1 MIQASAKPKILI
13 IGDAVAPTGF
23 ARVIRSIF
31 EPLRNDYELHQLAT
45 RYDGSSH
52 DYPWKLYAAGKG
64 KSRYGYDQI
73 VPLIEQIQPAIVFLL
88 YDIPFQVPY
97 LEELRKTVPRPKIV
111 FYSPVESGP
120 IAPEIM
126 QRLHGVSRYVVFT
139 EYGRREIG
147 DALQSVREQDPSFQF
162 PDLEVI
168 PHGVAS
174 DKFFP
179 LAGGSDVAGESIP
192 WRRREARRL
201 MKLDDAEH
209 LDAFIVLNANRN
221 MPRKRIDLTMQGF
234 AQFARDKPANV
245 KLYLHMATED
255 TGWNVLILAKRYGIF
270 DRLIM
275 TQADN
280 TRPTFSDEQLNS
292 LYNACDVGITTV
304 TGEAWGMV
312 GFEHAATRAAQIVPR
327 HTSLADLWEDA
338 AEFVE
343 PVMQLTYPGNLT
355 HAHLVTP
362 EGVAGALQR
371 LYEDPERRGAG
382 RSRLPQRNPSRTE
395 LEHDRRAMA
404 PLVRRTSPK
413 EIRQVQGRAP
423 PTPLCFRRPSKKWA
437 TP

>member
-1 MIQASAKPKILI
+1 MISVSTKPKILI
-13 IGDAVAPTGF
+13 IGDAVASTGF

-31 EPLRNDYELHQLAT
+31 EPLHNEYELHQLAT
-45 RYDGSSH
+45 RYDGSPH
-52 DYPWKLYAAGKG
+52 NYPWKLYPAAKG

-73 VPLIEQIQPAIVFLL
+73 VPLIEQIRPMIVFLL

-97 LEELRKTVPRPKIV
+97 LEQLRKAVPQPKVV

-126 QRLHGVSRYVVFT
+126 ERLQGISRYVLFT
-139 EYGRREIG
+139 EYGRREI
-147 DALQSVREQDPSFQF
+147 AETLNSVRAHDPAFQF

-168 PHGVAS
+168 PHGVAR

-179 LAGGSDVAGESIP
+179 FTGGSDAASESIRL
-192 WRRREARRL
+192 RRREARRQ
-201 MKLDDAEH
+201 MSLDDPEH
-209 LDAFIVLNANRN
+209 LEAFIVLNANRN
-221 MPRKRIDLTMQGF
+221 MPRKRIDLTIQGF
-234 AQFARDKPANV
+234 AEFAKDKPANV

-280 TRPTFSDEQLNS
+280 TRPAFSDEQLNL

-312 GFEHAATRAAQIVPR
+312 SFEHAAAKAAQIVPR
-327 HTSLADLWEDA
+327 HTALADLWEGA
-338 AEFVE
+338 AEFIE
-343 PVMQLTYPGNLT
+343 PVMKLTYPGNLT
-355 HAHLVTP
+355 HAHIVTP

-371 LYEDPERRGAG
+371 LYQDRAYREALAEAGYRNATRPELNWNMIAAQWRR
-382 RSRLPQRNPSRTE
+382 LFNE
-395 LEHDRRAMA
+395 L
-404 PLVRRTSPK
+404 L
-413 EIRQVQGRAP
+413 
-423 PTPLCFRRPSKKWA
+423 
-437 TP
+437 

>member
-1 MIQASAKPKILI
+1 MQTSAKPRILI

-31 EPLRNDYELHQLAT
+31 ELLCNDYELHQLAT
-45 RYDGSSH
+45 RYDGNSH

-64 KSRYGYDQI
+64 QSRYGYDQI
-73 VPLIEQIQPAIVFLL
+73 VPLTEQIQPAIVFLL

-97 LEELRKTVPRPKIV
+97 LEQLRKAAPQPKIV

-126 QRLHGVSRYVVFT
+126 QRLRGVSRYVLFT
-139 EYGRREIG
+139 DYGRREIAE
-147 DALQSVREQDPSFQF
+147 ALNSVRAHDPTFQF

-179 LAGGSDVAGESIP
+179 LAGASDVAGESIP
-192 WRRREARRL
+192 SRRLEARRQ

-209 LDAFIVLNANRN
+209 RDAFIVLNANRN

-234 AQFARDKPANV
+234 AEFAKDKPASV

-280 TRPTFSDEQLNS
+280 SRPAFSDEQLNT

-304 TGEAWGMV
+304 TGEACGMV
-312 GFEHAATRAAQIVPR
+312 SFEHAATRAAQIVPR
-327 HTSLADLWEDA
+327 HTSLADLWAGA
-338 AEFVE
+338 AEFVD
-343 PVMQLTYPGNLT
+343 PVMKLTYPGNLT
-355 HAHLVTP
+355 HAHIVTP
-362 EGVAGALQR
+362 SGVAAALQR
-371 LYEDPERRGAG
+371 LYEDREHRETLAEAAYRKATRPELNWNTIAAQWRR
-382 RSRLPQRNPSRTE
+382 LF
-395 LEHDRRAMA
+395 D
-404 PLVRRTSPK
+404 
-413 EIRQVQGRAP
+413 EI
-423 PTPLCFRRPSKKWA
+423 L
-437 TP
+437 

>member
-1 MIQASAKPKILI
+1 MSQASANPKILI

-31 EPLRNDYELHQLAT
+31 EPLHNDYELHQLAT
-45 RYDGSSH
+45 RYDGSPH
-52 DYPWKLYAAGKG
+52 NYPWTLSAAGKE

-97 LEELRKTVPRPKIV
+97 LEQLRKAKPQPKIV

-126 QRLHGVSRYVVFT
+126 QRLSGVSRYVLFT
-139 EYGRREIG
+139 EYGRREI
-147 DALQSVREQDPSFQF
+147 AKTLKSVRQQDPAFQF

-168 PHGVAS
+168 PHGVAC

-179 LAGGSDVAGESIP
+179 LTGDAEAVGEAIP
-192 WRRREARRL
+192 VRRLEARRL
-201 MKLDDAEH
+201 LKLDDAEH

-234 AQFARDKPANV
+234 AQFAKDKPANV

-280 TRPTFSDEQLNS
+280 SRPAFSDEQLNL

-312 GFEHAATRAAQIVPR
+312 SFEHAATRAAQIVPR
-327 HTSLADLWEDA
+327 HTSLADLWKDA
-338 AEFVE
+338 AEFID
-343 PVMQLTYPGNLT
+343 PVMTLTYPGNLT
-355 HAHLVTP
+355 HAHIVTP
-362 EGVAGALQR
+362 EGVAAALQR
-371 LYEDPERRGAG
+371 LYEDNPHREKLREAAYRNATRPELSWRTISSRWRR
-382 RSRLPQRNPSRTE
+382 LFDE
-395 LEHDRRAMA
+395 LLD
-404 PLVRRTSPK
+404 K
-413 EIRQVQGRAP
+413 
-423 PTPLCFRRPSKKWA
+423 
-437 TP
+437 

>member
-1 MIQASAKPKILI
+1 MISVSTKPKILI
-13 IGDAVAPTGF
+13 IGDAVASTGF

-31 EPLRNDYELHQLAT
+31 EPLHNEYELHQLAT
-45 RYDGSSH
+45 RYDGSPH
-52 DYPWKLYAAGKG
+52 NYPWKLYPAAKG

-73 VPLIEQIQPAIVFLL
+73 VPLIEQIRPMIVFLL

-97 LEELRKTVPRPKIV
+97 LEQLRKAVPQPKVV

-126 QRLHGVSRYVVFT
+126 ERLQGISRYVLFT
-139 EYGRREIG
+139 EYGRREI
-147 DALQSVREQDPSFQF
+147 AETLNSVRAHDPAFQF

-168 PHGVAS
+168 PHGVAR

-179 LAGGSDVAGESIP
+179 FPGGSDAASESIP
-192 WRRREARRL
+192 LRRREARRQ
-201 MKLDDAEH
+201 MSLDDPEH
-209 LDAFIVLNANRN
+209 LEAFIVLNANRN
-221 MPRKRIDLTMQGF
+221 MPRKRIDLTIQGF
-234 AQFARDKPANV
+234 AEFAKDKPANV

-280 TRPTFSDEQLNS
+280 TRPAFSDEQLNL

-312 GFEHAATRAAQIVPR
+312 SFEHAAAKAAQIVPR
-327 HTSLADLWEDA
+327 HTALADLWEGA
-338 AEFVE
+338 AEFIE
-343 PVMQLTYPGNLT
+343 PVMKLTYPGNLT
-355 HAHLVTP
+355 HAHIVTP

-371 LYEDPERRGAG
+371 LYQDRAYREALAEAGYRNATRPELNWNMIAAQWRR
-382 RSRLPQRNPSRTE
+382 LFNE
-395 LEHDRRAMA
+395 L
-404 PLVRRTSPK
+404 L
-413 EIRQVQGRAP
+413 
-423 PTPLCFRRPSKKWA
+423 
-437 TP
+437 

>member
-45 RYDGSSH
+45 RYDGGSH
-52 DYPWKLYAAGKG
+52 DYSWKLYAANKS

-73 VPLIEQIQPAIVFLL
+73 VPLIAQIQPAIVFLL

-126 QRLHGVSRYVVFT
+126 QRLHGVSRYVAFT

-179 LAGGSDVAGESIP
+179 LAGGPDTASESIP
-192 WRRREARRL
+192 ARRLEARRL

-312 GFEHAATRAAQIVPR
+312 SFEHAATRAAQIVPR

-355 HAHLVTP
+355 HAHIVTP

-371 LYEDPERRGAG
+371 LYEDPERREALAEAAY
-382 RSRLPQRNPSRTE
+382 RNATRPELNWNTIAAQWRRLFDD
-395 LEHDRRAMA
+395 L
-404 PLVRRTSPK
+404 L
-413 EIRQVQGRAP
+413 
-423 PTPLCFRRPSKKWA
+423 
-437 TP
+437 

>member
-1 MIQASAKPKILI
+1 MIPASAKPKILI

-31 EPLRNDYELHQLAT
+31 EPLLNDYELHQLAT
-45 RYDGSSH
+45 RYDGSLH
-52 DYPWKLYAAGKG
+52 DYPWKLYPAGKG
-64 KSRYGYDQI
+64 KSRYGYDQV

-88 YDIPFQVPY
+88 YDIPFQPPY
-97 LEELRKTVPRPKIV
+97 LEQMRKAASQPKIV

-126 QRLHGVSRYVVFT
+126 QRLHGVSRYILFT
-139 EYGRREIG
+139 EYGRREIAE
-147 DALQSVREQDPSFQF
+147 ALRSVCEHDPAFQF
-162 PDLEVI
+162 PNLEVI

-179 LAGGSDVAGESIP
+179 LAGDPDTAGESIP
-192 WRRREARRL
+192 ARRLEARRFL
-201 MKLDDAEH
+201 KFDDAEH
-209 LDAFIVLNANRN
+209 LGAFIVLNANRN
-221 MPRKRIDLTMQGF
+221 MPRKRIDVTMQGF
-234 AQFARDKPANV
+234 AQFAKDKPANV

-255 TGWNVLILAKRYGIF
+255 SGWNVLILAKRYGIF

-280 TRPTFSDEQLNS
+280 SRPAFSDEQLNL

-312 GFEHAATRAAQIVPR
+312 SFEHAATRAAQIVPR
-327 HTSLADLWEDA
+327 HTSLADLWEGA
-338 AEFVE
+338 AEFIE
-343 PVMQLTYPGNLT
+343 PVMTTTYPGDLT

-371 LYEDPERRGAG
+371 LYEDPERREALAEAG
-382 RSRLPQRNPSRTE
+382 YQN
-395 LEHDRRAMA
+395 A
-404 PLVRRTSPK
+404 
-413 EIRQVQGRAP
+413 
-423 PTPLCFRRPSKKWA
+423 RRPELNWNTIA
-437 TP
+437 AQWRRLFNELV